1 MWRRTLAHARRRTPA
16 AQNAGGARVRQ
27 DSRLHAP
34 SAAGIDRRTHPMKT
48 LRQAVDKLPLPEN
61 PGGLVYGTILIA
73 ALLSAESAKVESYWE
88 TLAGVALTEI
98 IYWLALSYS
107 EFAGDRAE
115 DGEPFTI
122 RGFQRSAKHEL
133 AVSEGALVPLLVL
146 IGCWIGGV
154 GLHNG
159 IRFAIWASAVV
170 IVAAELVIGIRS
182 EQHGRELAISAGL
195 GVVFGLLVISL
206 RLILH

>member
-1 MWRRTLAHARRRTPA
+1 
-16 AQNAGGARVRQ
+16 
-27 DSRLHAP
+27 
-34 SAAGIDRRTHPMKT
+34 MKT
-48 LRQAVDKLPLPEN
+48 LRHWVDALPLPTN

-107 EFAGDRAE
+107 EFAGHRVAA
-115 DGEPFTI
+115 GEPFTVG
-122 RGFQRSAKHEL
+122 GFWRSAEHEL

-146 IGCWIGGV
+146 IGCWIAGV
-154 GLHNG
+154 QLYNG
-159 IRFAIWASAVV
+159 IRLAIWGSAGM
-170 IVAAELVIGIRS
+170 IVAAEVVIGIRS
-182 EQHGRELAISAGL
+182 DQHGRQLAVSAAL

>member
-1 MWRRTLAHARRRTPA
+1 
-16 AQNAGGARVRQ
+16 
-27 DSRLHAP
+27 
-34 SAAGIDRRTHPMKT
+34 MKT
-48 LRQAVDKLPLPEN
+48 FRRWVDTLPLPTN

-107 EFAGDRAE
+107 EFAGDRVAE
-115 DGEPFTI
+115 GQPFTVG
-122 RGFQRSAKHEL
+122 GFWRSAQHEL
-133 AVSEGALVPLLVL
+133 AVSEGALVPVLVL
-146 IGCWIGGV
+146 IGCWIAGV
-154 GLHNG
+154 QLYNG
-159 IRFAIWASAVV
+159 IRFAIWGSAAV
-170 IVAAELVIGIRS
+170 IVFAEVVIGIRS
-182 EQHGRELAISAGL
+182 DQHGRQLAVSAAL

>member
-1 MWRRTLAHARRRTPA
+1 
-16 AQNAGGARVRQ
+16 
-27 DSRLHAP
+27 
-34 SAAGIDRRTHPMKT
+34 MKT
-48 LRQAVDKLPLPEN
+48 LRSWVDDLPLPTN

-73 ALLSAESAKVESYWE
+73 ALLSAESAKVETYVE

-107 EFAGDRAE
+107 EFAGHRVDE
-115 DGEPFTI
+115 GQPFTI
-122 RGFQRSAKHEL
+122 KGFWRSARHEL

-146 IGCWIGGV
+146 IGCWIADV
-154 GLHNG
+154 KLHNG
-159 IRFAIWASAVV
+159 IRLAIWASAGV
-170 IVAAELVIGIRS
+170 IVAAEVVIGIRAD
-182 EQHGRELAISAGL
+182 QHGRELAVSAAL